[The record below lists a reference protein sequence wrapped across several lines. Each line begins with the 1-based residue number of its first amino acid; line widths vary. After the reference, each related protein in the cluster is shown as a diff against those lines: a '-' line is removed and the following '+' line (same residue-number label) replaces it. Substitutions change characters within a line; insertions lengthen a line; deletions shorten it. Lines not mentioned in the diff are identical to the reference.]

1 MEKVYSYD
9 ELASILGC
17 SRTAIAKKVKPDEN
31 NPSVERYK
39 NRFEV
44 VINDGKKCI
53 LIDDEALEEEKLK
66 SKGFKNVVNNS
77 SNTSEMQSESNKQVK
92 EDESKAEKSLDVTER
107 YMDKFLMMQQHLYN
121 QLHDRDK
128 QILLLSVNEK
138 QKEEA
143 FIRTQAENSE
153 LTEKYNVMQ
162 KKYNIAKKVI
172 YCFITLALIYGTFV
186 ITMKQNYNNVTNDLQ
201 NVSGNVNNVQQQ
213 VINDKK
219 PAEVQEVVTP
229 QAPQQAKNA
238 NVQQKRK

>member
-219 PAEVQEVVTP
+219 PVEVQEVVTP

>member
-1 MEKVYSYD
+1 
-9 ELASILGC
+9 
-17 SRTAIAKKVKPDEN
+17 
-31 NPSVERYK
+31 
-39 NRFEV
+39 
-44 VINDGKKCI
+44 
-53 LIDDEALEEEKLK
+53 
-66 SKGFKNVVNNS
+66 
-77 SNTSEMQSESNKQVK
+77 
-92 EDESKAEKSLDVTER
+92 
-107 YMDKFLMMQQHLYN
+107 MMQQHLYN

-229 QAPQQAKNA
+229 QAP
-238 NVQQKRK
+238 

>member
-1 MEKVYSYD
+1 
-9 ELASILGC
+9 
-17 SRTAIAKKVKPDEN
+17 
-31 NPSVERYK
+31 
-39 NRFEV
+39 
-44 VINDGKKCI
+44 
-53 LIDDEALEEEKLK
+53 
-66 SKGFKNVVNNS
+66 
-77 SNTSEMQSESNKQVK
+77 
-92 EDESKAEKSLDVTER
+92 
-107 YMDKFLMMQQHLYN
+107 MMQQHLYN

>member
-107 YMDKFLMMQQHLYN
+107 YMEKFLMMQQHLYN

-229 QAPQQAKNA
+229 QAP
-238 NVQQKRK
+238 

>member
-92 EDESKAEKSLDVTER
+92 EDESKAEKSLDVTEH

-138 QKEEA
+138 QKEEV

-229 QAPQQAKNA
+229 QAP
-238 NVQQKRK
+238 

>member
-31 NPSVERYK
+31 NPSAERYK

-229 QAPQQAKNA
+229 QAP
-238 NVQQKRK
+238 

>member
-229 QAPQQAKNA
+229 QAP
-238 NVQQKRK
+238 

>member
-162 KKYNIAKKVI
+162 KKYNTSSTSA
-172 YCFITLALIYGTFV
+172 G
-186 ITMKQNYNNVTNDLQ
+186 
-201 NVSGNVNNVQQQ
+201 
-213 VINDKK
+213 
-219 PAEVQEVVTP
+219 
-229 QAPQQAKNA
+229 
-238 NVQQKRK
+238 